1 MPVFLARIGTGRKE
15 EGRLAAAI
23 ARDRRAFDELVAE
36 HSTAVRQFLERRAPA
51 ARVDDLLQEV
61 WLAAWT
67 ALPSFDRRSGFQTWL
82 CGIGLNKVRDFYRR
96 DRRLMAEVSL
106 QENAL
111 NIETPDLPRVF
122 ETRDV
127 VRSMVARLPE
137 KQREVIELYYCCEY
151 TLPEVAT
158 ALDRNLNTVK
168 YQFYAAHAELANM
181 LKEKTA

>member
-1 MPVFLARIGTGRKE
+1 
-15 EGRLAAAI
+15 
-23 ARDRRAFDELVAE
+23 
-36 HSTAVRQFLERRAPA
+36 
-51 ARVDDLLQEV
+51 
-61 WLAAWT
+61 
-67 ALPSFDRRSGFQTWL
+67 
-82 CGIGLNKVRDFYRR
+82 
-96 DRRLMAEVSL
+96 MAEVSL